1 LEENYPKK
9 IRKMILVRVFLLPLI
24 FLILLCGTLV
34 YYFTYS
40 ASAQVEKHL
49 SRIAMDHRK
58 LIDCFLSEKT
68 SALKFIVSTN
78 SYDTMSKHSFLNNI
92 FTKLQVE
99 SKACVDLGVF
109 DEYGR
114 HVAYAGPYDLAGK
127 KYDTAK
133 WFKAV
138 REKGVYI
145 SDEFLGFRNI
155 PHFIIAVRCDSGDKI
170 WYLRATIDTFYF
182 NDLVESIRIRKTG
195 EAYIVNKAG
204 VFQSRRRSGGKLMEI
219 DPDFKDY
226 QIDQKKSVS
235 FVAGGKFKSQ
245 YLYATSPMERT
256 DWYMVVRQST
266 TDAYAPLFF
275 TALVSLFII
284 LGGGAVVMVVAFIMT
299 SGMANK
305 LQLADIEKRE
315 MKTQLIIAGKLA
327 EVGEMSTGIAHE
339 INNPLQVMNS
349 ELAMIES
356 VTSDI
361 EAMITED
368 DPEALFLLKDSTD
381 QMKIQIKRCSS
392 ITQGLLN
399 FARKTETSKERI
411 KIQELIPEI
420 ANMIDQKA
428 RVENIRIIQEIDP
441 DIPEIMSD
449 PNRLQQ
455 VFLNLFNN
463 AIYALKGK
471 SSGQIRIKVVWKNS
485 EVVISIADNGC
496 GFKPESM
503 EKAFLPFYTT
513 KPVGQGTGL
522 GLSTVYGIIQNMGG
536 EIELT
541 SELNAGSVF
550 TIRLPL
556 EQERTDITEI

>member
-1 LEENYPKK
+1 
-9 IRKMILVRVFLLPLI
+9 
-24 FLILLCGTLV
+24 
-34 YYFTYS
+34 
-40 ASAQVEKHL
+40 
-49 SRIAMDHRK
+49 
-58 LIDCFLSEKT
+58 
-68 SALKFIVSTN
+68 
-78 SYDTMSKHSFLNNI
+78 
-92 FTKLQVE
+92 
-99 SKACVDLGVF
+99 
-109 DEYGR
+109 
-114 HVAYAGPYDLAGK
+114 LAGK

>member
-1 LEENYPKK
+1 MEKNYLKE
-9 IRKMILVRVFLLPLI
+9 IRKMILIRVVLLPLL
-24 FLILLCGTLV
+24 FLMLLCGTIV

-40 ASAQVEKHL
+40 ASHQVEKHL

-58 LIDCFLSEKT
+58 LIDCFLNEKI
-68 SALKFIVSTN
+68 SVLKFIVSTN
-78 SYDTMSKHSFLNNI
+78 NYNLISKPLVLNNL
-92 FTKLQVE
+92 FNKLQTE

-109 DEYGR
+109 DENGK
-114 HVAYAGPYDLAGK
+114 HVAYAGPYNLAGK

-133 WFKAV
+133 WFQAV
-138 REKGVYI
+138 KEKGVYI

-155 PHFIIAVRCDSGDKI
+155 PHFIIAVRCDNDDQT

-195 EAYIVNKAG
+195 EAYIVNKEG
-204 VFQSRRRSGGKLMEI
+204 IFQSRRRSGGKLMEI

-235 FVAGGKFKSQ
+235 FVAGGKFNSR

-266 TDAYAPLFF
+266 ADAYAPLFF
-275 TALVSLFII
+275 TALISLFII
-284 LGGGAVVMVVAFIMT
+284 FGGGAVVMVVSFIMA
-299 SGMANK
+299 SNMANK

-327 EVGEMSTGIAHE
+327 EVGEMSTGVAHE
-339 INNPLQVMNS
+339 INNPLQVINS
-349 ELAMIES
+349 EIAMIQS

-361 EAMITED
+361 ETMITKD
-368 DPEALFLLKDSTD
+368 DPEPLFLLKDSTD
-381 QMKIQIKRCSS
+381 QIKIQIQRCSH

-399 FARKTETSKERI
+399 FARKTETSKEKV
-411 KIQELIPEI
+411 KIQILIPEI
-420 ANMIDQKA
+420 ASMVDQKA

-441 DIPEIMSD
+441 DIPEIVSD
-449 PNRLQQ
+449 PNQLQQ

-463 AIYALKGK
+463 AIYALKGRNA
-471 SSGQIRIKVVWKNS
+471 GQIRIKVTQENYS
-485 EVVISIADNGC
+485 EVIASISDNGC
-496 GFKPESM
+496 GFKPENM
-503 EKAFLPFYTT
+503 EKAFLPFFTT

-522 GLSTVYGIIQNMGG
+522 GLSTVYGIIKGLGG
-536 EIELT
+536 DIELT
-541 SELNAGSVF
+541 SELNVGSVF
-550 TIRLPL
+550 TIRLPFEHL
-556 EQERTDITEI
+556 